1 MLQKQTI
8 EPETLSVLN
17 KIMDIPFLTDFQ
29 LVGGTALALKYGHRK
44 SIDLDLFT
52 NKSFEKQTLI
62 EILETT
68 FKSSFAYD
76 GKSTKWGLFCFID
89 NVKVDFVHYPHPII
103 GQYEVVE
110 NIRLASNKD
119 LVAMKIQ
126 AILGRGAKKDFW
138 DVAELLKY
146 FSLQEMI
153 DFHGEKFPTQMLG
166 ISIPQALVYF
176 EDAESTPEP
185 ISLNNLNWTDIKLFI
200 REKVSEYLK

>member
-126 AILGRGAKKDFW
+126 AILGRGVKKDFW

-185 ISLNNLNWTDIKLFI
+185 TSLNNLSWTDIKLFI
-200 REKVSEYLK
+200 REKVNEYLK